1 MAKYSI
7 EDTSLT
13 AIADAIRA
21 KTGKEDALTLDGMA
35 AAVAGL
41 NVAGKNVEF
50 IGLIDRTITEAVSE
64 DVTGVGSYAFHSC
77 KTLESVRFP
86 NATNIGDYAFYGCTS
101 LERADL
107 SNITSV
113 GLNVFY
119 GCGALESADFPKV
132 TSVENYMFYNC
143 KALES
148 GNFPNAASIGT
159 SAFQYCDAL
168 KSVDFPIAQSVGQNA
183 FFNCKALA
191 SAAFPRMTSIGVQAF
206 RQALAL
212 TTLILS
218 GDTVRALKAAN
229 AFASTPIESGTGYI
243 YVPAAL
249 VDSYKAAT
257 NWSTYAD
264 QIRAIEDYPDI
275 TGGAA

>member
-64 DVTGVGSYAFHSC
+64 DVTEVGAYAFYNC
-77 KTLESVRFP
+77 AQLENASFP
-86 NATNIGDYAFYGCTS
+86 NATGLEASAFNLCQS
-101 LERADL
+101 LESVNFPNATDIGNNAFSGCSALESVNFPSATTMGASAFNTCKNLVRADFGAITTIQANAFNRCSNLEILIIRSNVECSL
-107 SNITSV
+107 SNIT
-113 GLNVFY
+113 
-119 GCGALESADFPKV
+119 
-132 TSVENYMFYNC
+132 
-143 KALES
+143 
-148 GNFPNAASIGT
+148 
-159 SAFQYCDAL
+159 AFMY
-168 KSVDFPIAQSVGQNA
+168 
-183 FFNCKALA
+183 
-191 SAAFPRMTSIGVQAF
+191 
-206 RQALAL
+206 
-212 TTLILS
+212 
-218 GDTVRALKAAN
+218 
-229 AFASTPIESGTGYI
+229 TPMKSGTGYI